1 MVPHMESLLPQITET
16 IAQNSL
22 WAGLV
27 LFALTLLEALLLVGL
42 LIPIVGV
49 MLMAGA
55 LVAQGALHPAEA
67 ILWCSAGAV
76 AGDALSYLLGRG
88 VGARRLSTGLLAGH
102 RRLFARARLL
112 SRKHGVIAIAA
123 ARFMGPVRPFIPIV
137 AGMSRSRPWAFQAA
151 SALTAPLWVI
161 SLLAPG
167 YLAARNLHILQTD
180 PAAGAAL
187 ALGAAIL
194 AIAAYAGW
202 KRFGPA
208 PARSARLAV

>member
-1 MVPHMESLLPQITET
+1 MESLLPQITET

-22 WAGLV
+22 WAGLA

-55 LVAQGALHPAEA
+55 LVAQGALHPVEA

-76 AGDALSYLLGRG
+76 VGDALSYLLGRG
-88 VGARRLSTGLLAGH
+88 LGARRLAGGLLSGH

-112 SRKHGVIAIAA
+112 SRRHGVIAIAA
-123 ARFMGPVRPFIPIV
+123 ARFMGPIRPFIPIV

-167 YLAARNLHILQTD
+167 YLAARNLDLLRTD

-187 ALGAAIL
+187 ALGVAIL
-194 AIAAYAGW
+194 AVAAYAAW
-202 KRFGPA
+202 KRFGPVS
-208 PARSARLAV
+208 ARSVRLAA

>member
-1 MVPHMESLLPQITET
+1 MDSLLPQITEL

-67 ILWCSAGAV
+67 ILWCSAGAIV
-76 AGDALSYLLGRG
+76 GDGLSFLLGRG
-88 VGARRLSTGLLAGH
+88 LGAKRLAQGVLSGH
-102 RRLFARARLL
+102 RRMMARAKLL
-112 SRKHGVIAIAA
+112 SRRHGVIAIAA
-123 ARFMGPVRPFIPIV
+123 ARYLGPIRPFIPIV

-151 SALTAPLWVI
+151 SAITAPIWVI
-161 SLLAPG
+161 SMLAPG
-167 YLAARNLHILQTD
+167 YLAARNLHLLTTD
-180 PAAGAAL
+180 PATGAAV

-202 KRFGPA
+202 KRFGPVSTQ
-208 PARSARLAV
+208 PARLAA

>member
-1 MVPHMESLLPQITET
+1 MESLLPQITEV

-27 LFALTLLEALLLVGL
+27 LFVLTLLEALLLVGL
-42 LIPIVGV
+42 LIPIVAV

-55 LVAQGALHPAEA
+55 LVAQGALHPVEA

-76 AGDALSYLLGRG
+76 VGDAISYMLGRG
-88 VGARRLSTGLLAGH
+88 LGARRLATGLLAGH

-112 SRKHGVIAIAA
+112 SRRHGVIAIAA

-137 AGMSRSRPWAFQAA
+137 AGMSRARPWAFQAA
-151 SALTAPLWVI
+151 SAATAPLWVI

-167 YLAARNLHILQTD
+167 YLAARNLDLLLTD
-180 PAAGAAL
+180 PVAGTIVALAAL
-187 ALGAAIL
+187 AVCTAGYLGVRRML
-194 AIAAYAGW
+194 A
-202 KRFGPA
+202 A
-208 PARSARLAV
+208 PARAVRIAV

>member
-1 MVPHMESLLPQITET
+1 MESLLPHLTET

-55 LVAQGALHPAEA
+55 LVAQGALHPVEA
-67 ILWCSAGAV
+67 ILWCSAGSV
-76 AGDALSYLLGRG
+76 VGDALSYMLGRG
-88 VGARRLSTGLLAGH
+88 LGARRLAGGLLSGH

-112 SRKHGVIAIAA
+112 SRRHGVIAIAA
-123 ARFMGPVRPFIPIV
+123 ARFMGPIRPFIPIV

-167 YLAARNLHILQTD
+167 YLAARNLHLLTAD
-180 PAAGAAL
+180 PVAGAAFAAGAAVL
-187 ALGAAIL
+187 LIGGYMA
-194 AIAAYAGW
+194 W
-202 KRFGPA
+202 KRLA
-208 PARSARLAV
+208 PMSPRAARLAV

>member
-1 MVPHMESLLPQITET
+1 MESLLPQITET
-16 IAQNSL
+16 VAQNSL
-22 WAGLV
+22 WAGLA

-55 LVAQGALHPAEA
+55 LVAQGALHPVEA

-76 AGDALSYLLGRG
+76 VGDALSYMLGRG
-88 VGARRLSTGLLAGH
+88 LGARRLAGGLLSGH

-112 SRKHGVIAIAA
+112 SRRHGVIAIAA
-123 ARFMGPVRPFIPIV
+123 ARFMGPIRPFIPIV

-167 YLAARNLHILQTD
+167 YLAARNLDLLRTD

-194 AIAAYAGW
+194 AVAAYAAW
-202 KRFGPA
+202 KRFGPVS
-208 PARSARLAV
+208 ARSVRLAA

>member
-1 MVPHMESLLPQITET
+1 MESLLPQITET

-22 WAGLV
+22 WAGLA

-55 LVAQGALHPAEA
+55 LVAQGALHPVEA

-76 AGDALSYLLGRG
+76 VGDALSYMLGRG
-88 VGARRLSTGLLAGH
+88 LGARRLAGGLLSGH

-112 SRKHGVIAIAA
+112 SRRHGVIAIAA
-123 ARFMGPVRPFIPIV
+123 ARFMGPIRPFIPIV
-137 AGMSRSRPWAFQAA
+137 AGMSRSRPWAFQVA

-167 YLAARNLHILQTD
+167 YLAARNLDLLRTD

-194 AIAAYAGW
+194 AVAAYAAW
-202 KRFGPA
+202 KRFGPVS
-208 PARSARLAV
+208 ARSVRLAA

>member
-1 MVPHMESLLPQITET
+1 MDSLLPQLTDL

-67 ILWCSAGAV
+67 ILWCSAGAIV
-76 AGDALSYLLGRG
+76 GDGLSFLLGRG
-88 VGARRLSTGLLAGH
+88 LGAKRLAQGVLSGH
-102 RRLFARARLL
+102 RRMMARARLL
-112 SRKHGVIAIAA
+112 SRRHGVIAIAA
-123 ARFMGPVRPFIPIV
+123 ARYLGPIRPFIPIV

-151 SALTAPLWVI
+151 SVITAPIWVI
-161 SLLAPG
+161 SMLAPG
-167 YLAARNLHILQTD
+167 YLAARNLHLLTTD
-180 PAAGAAL
+180 PVAGAAV
-187 ALGAAIL
+187 ALGAALL
-194 AIAAYAGW
+194 ALAAYAGW
-202 KRFGPA
+202 KRFGPIA
-208 PARSARLAV
+208 TRPVRLAV